1 MWLGTIAL
9 GGSASVPFEVAGP
22 RDRIPEA
29 RLQLARELMIRYDA
43 LRPSIQEGL
52 YEHYRPYLEA
62 PDDDAVPTI
71 HSAPEIWDYVAIA
84 HVRIEPVAGIET
96 VEIGFDTTW
105 DVEHTPAAR
114 FQEWRLVEFNAP
126 SHAPAL
132 GRSDLRADR
141 HAATLDARQAPR
153 HAGDRRGRPAAQI
166 RLSPALLLFPSGLSR

>member
-1 MWLGTIAL
+1 MALFDLFKRARQEVPGFGTMERRRGVWLGTIAL

-62 PDDDAVPTI
+62 PDDDALPAI
-71 HSAPEIWDYVAIA
+71 HSASEIWDYVAIA

-114 FQEWRLVEFNAP
+114 FQEWRLVEFNG
-126 SHAPAL
+126 SVQ
-132 GRSDLRADR
+132 GVS
-141 HAATLDARQAPR
+141 
-153 HAGDRRGRPAAQI
+153 
-166 RLSPALLLFPSGLSR
+166 